1 MAHPLCKKL
10 SNTWMTSIRTNKGT
24 KRALRNNKTSTQ
36 ANEKIKKITS
46 QVLTLRLTRLFF
58 QNIMAN
64 KS

>member
-10 SNTWMTSIRTNKGT
+10 SNTWMTAIRTNKGT
-24 KRALRNNKTSTQ
+24 KRALFNNKTPTQ
-36 ANEKIKKITS
+36 ANEKIKKLTS
-46 QVLTLRLTRLFF
+46 QVLTMRSTRLFF